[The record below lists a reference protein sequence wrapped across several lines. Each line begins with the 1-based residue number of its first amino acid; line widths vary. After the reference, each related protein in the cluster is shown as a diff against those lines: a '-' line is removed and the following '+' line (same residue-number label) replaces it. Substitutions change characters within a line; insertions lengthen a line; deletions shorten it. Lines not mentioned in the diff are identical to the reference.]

1 MASVISSDILQD
13 KGTTNRIIA
22 YRVVLEDNDAV
33 QETIDVGP
41 VIADETYDADAG
53 AVAAGNNELS
63 KKSPNELQ
71 ELIEGSRNGELVLNN
86 DVEFPS
92 KRTFAWGTWDDY
104 ATDWMKYWLSL
115 EDQLEL
121 VHMERDL
128 AFISNTDMKDLL
140 GIDNQAVSDIRADV
154 QVAID
159 TQESLNLYTPYFDS
173 DGELIP

>member
-13 KGTTNRIIA
+13 KGTTNRRVA

-41 VIADETYDADAG
+41 IIADENYDANAG
-53 AVAAGNNELS
+53 AIAAGNKELER
-63 KKSPNELQ
+63 KAPNELQ
-71 ELIEGSRNGELVLNN
+71 ELINASRNGELALNN

-92 KRTFAWGTWDDY
+92 KATFAWGIWDDY
-104 ATDWMKYWLSL
+104 ATDWMKYWLAL
-115 EDQLEL
+115 ENQLEL

-128 AFISNTDMKDLL
+128 AFISNTDMKNLL
-140 GIDNQAVSDIRADV
+140 GVDNQGVSDIRGDV
-154 QVAID
+154 QTAVN
-159 TQESLNLYTPYFDS
+159 TQASLDLYTPYFDS